1 MKIEIEL
8 PNDMDLDH
16 TLECVTDALYF
27 SDCITYKEQ
36 EFIIKLIQQIKKQKR
51 NEQQTNSD

>member
-8 PNDMDLDH
+8 PADMDLDH

>member
-8 PNDMDLDH
+8 PEEMDLDH

>member
-8 PNDMDLDH
+8 PEDMDLDH